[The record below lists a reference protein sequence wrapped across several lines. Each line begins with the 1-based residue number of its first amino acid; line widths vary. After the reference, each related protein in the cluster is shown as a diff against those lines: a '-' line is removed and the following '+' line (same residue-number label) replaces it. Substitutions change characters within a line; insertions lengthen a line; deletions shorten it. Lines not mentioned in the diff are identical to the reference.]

1 MLILIFH
8 GFFAGNSAASTSGSI
23 SSFLIAHSS
32 FEPNNKIK
40 SRKFVYFLLLFTQQQ
55 QKLYTQIFT
64 HLRTLK
70 MHDTTY
76 CCSI

>member
-1 MLILIFH
+1 MLTLTFR

-23 SSFLIAHSS
+23 SSCLIAHSS

-40 SRKFVYFLLLFTQQQ
+40 LRKFVYLLLFTQQQ